1 VSATPLLRIEKL
13 RVSFG
18 KDDSVVAVSDVSLEI
33 GAGET
38 LGLVGESGSGKSLSC
53 RSVIRM
59 TPPGGR
65 MSASEI
71 NFDGRDVLSF
81 NKRELRDH
89 RAHHVGMIFQDP
101 FSCLDPTKRVGEQIS
116 ETLRVNAGL
125 TSPRAREQAMKLLDD
140 VDIDQPERRY
150 LAFPHEMSGGMRQR
164 VMIAI
169 AVASKPK
176 LLVADE
182 PTTALDVTTQAQ
194 ILGLLQRL
202 REETAMSVLLVSHD
216 FGVIAQVCDRV
227 AVMYGGYVVEVG
239 SVADV
244 CARPQHPYTRA
255 LLSSIPSLESAGN
268 RVRRVGIPGQPPS
281 LGEIIK
287 GCPFVRRCSFAQE
300 SCTSMDVTLESVG
313 TGHQSA
319 CPVMANRFVAVGPSR
334 LSAPLPSTEE
344 ASEELP

>member
-59 TPPGGR
+59 TPPGGQ

-71 NFDGRDVLSF
+71 NFDGKDVLSF
-81 NKRELRDH
+81 NKRQLREH
-89 RAHHVGMIFQDP
+89 RAHNVGMIFQDP

-125 TSPRAREQAMKLLDD
+125 TSARAREQALKLLAD

-150 LAFPHEMSGGMRQR
+150 LGFPHEMSGGMRQR

-202 REETAMSVLLVSHD
+202 REETGMSVLLVSHD

-239 SVADV
+239 AVADV

-268 RVRRVGIPGQPPS
+268 RVRRVGIPGQPPN
-281 LGEIIK
+281 LGEIIA
-287 GCPFVRRCSFAQE
+287 GCPFVRRCSFVQE
-300 SCTSMDVTLESVG
+300 SCSTMDVTLETVG
-313 TGHQSA
+313 PGHQSA
-319 CPVMANRFVAVGPSR
+319 CPVMANRFVAVGPSK
-334 LSAPLPSTEE
+334 LPAPSSSADE
-344 ASEELP
+344 ASEETP